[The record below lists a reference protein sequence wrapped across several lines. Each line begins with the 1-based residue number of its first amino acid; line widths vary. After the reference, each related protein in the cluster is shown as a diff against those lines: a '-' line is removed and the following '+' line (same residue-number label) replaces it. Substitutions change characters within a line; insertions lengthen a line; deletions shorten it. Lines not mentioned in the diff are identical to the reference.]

1 MLLAASP
8 VNHAVERLLSICLQ
22 EPSVSKPI
30 SVPLLRRVVPMG
42 IGGRALRPRHLFF
55 CDRAGAV
62 VAGRRVWHTT
72 FQELLQSSA
81 SSTLSGLENFRAAA
95 GTYSL

>member
-1 MLLAASP
+1 VLLARPQLITLSSVV
-8 VNHAVERLLSICLQ
+8 VNM
-22 EPSVSKPI
+22 PSGTFCSKPI
-30 SVPLLRRVVPMG
+30 SVPLLRRVVPIG

-62 VAGRRVWHTT
+62 VAGRRVRHTT

-81 SSTLSGLENFRAAA
+81 SFTLPGLENFRAAA